1 MPKPTEVTADT
12 FEEKVLKSSVPVL
25 VDFWAEWCPPCKM
38 IAPILEEIAGE
49 YDGRALICK
58 LNVDENQA
66 IAQKYGIR
74 SIPTLLFIKDGQVQ
88 DQVVGALPKDQ
99 LSAKIDKLGS
109 VKNSMKK

>member
-12 FEEKVLKSSVPVL
+12 FEEKVLESSVPVI

-49 YDGRALICK
+49 YDGRVLICK

-74 SIPTLLFIKDGQVQ
+74 SIPTLLFIKDGQIQ
-88 DQVVGALPKDQ
+88 DQVVGALPKDMLTVQ
-99 LSAKIDKLGS
+99 LEKLL
-109 VKNSMKK
+109 

>member
-12 FEEKVLKSSVPVL
+12 FEEKVLMSSVPVL
-25 VDFWAEWCPPCKM
+25 VEFWAEWCPPCKM
-38 IAPILEEIAGE
+38 IAPFLDEMAGE
-49 YDGRALICK
+49 YGGKALICK

-74 SIPTLLFIKDGQVQ
+74 SIPTLLFIKDGQIQ

-99 LSAKIDKLGS
+99 LSAKIDKLL
-109 VKNSMKK
+109 

>member
-1 MPKPTEVTADT
+1 MPKPTEVTTDT
-12 FEEKVLKSSVPVL
+12 FEEKVLKSTVPVL

-38 IAPILEEIAGE
+38 IAPILEEISGD

-74 SIPTLLFIKDGQVQ
+74 SIPTLLFFKDGQIQ
-88 DQVVGALPKDQ
+88 DQVVGAMPKDQ
-99 LSAKIDKLGS
+99 LSARIDKLL
-109 VKNSMKK
+109 